1 MMVRLNIMG
10 RVINP
15 CDVSNWVGVVSRDEL
30 RRVVLDLIRSD
41 EEFRLA
47 IAGALGLETIRPWK
61 YWV

>member
-1 MMVRLNIMG
+1 MG